1 MKKYLM
7 PFCVVTAAAMLGCAP
22 AYIPNA
28 VNVPLLSNQGQ
39 FQGSVYSGTSGYD
52 IQTSYALTG
61 NLGLMANGSFYSN
74 TEDSTGDYSKRNFW
88 EGGAG
93 YYKVFGGAGR
103 FETYGGYGQGTST
116 YRNSYELFGSQ
127 EVIATGDYRRFFI
140 QPSIGTATD
149 FFDAALSLRTCYVN
163 FYRIKSGDLSLDH
176 SVDGVFIEPTV
187 TARLGY
193 KHVKFLAQMG
203 YSLPLGQD
211 VEMFWQ
217 PFLFNL
223 GLSFD
228 FGKNGKTAES
238 K

>member
-1 MKKYLM
+1 MKYFALAIVLACM
-7 PFCVVTAAAMLGCAP
+7 ASLIGCAP

-28 VNVPLLSNQGQ
+28 VNVPLLSSQGQ
-39 FQGSVYSGTSGYD
+39 FQGSVCSGTSGYD
-52 IQTSYALTG
+52 VQASYSPVS

-74 TEDSTGDYSKRNFW
+74 TDDSTGDYSKRNFF

-93 YYKVFGGAGR
+93 YYTAFGGAGR

-116 YRNSYELFGSQ
+116 YRNSYELFGTQ
-127 EVIATGDYRRFFI
+127 EVIATGYYRRFFL

-149 FFDAALSLRTCYVN
+149 FFDAALSMRTCYVN

-176 SVDGVFIEPTV
+176 NIDGIFIEPTI

-193 KHVKFLAQMG
+193 KHVKLLAQMG
-203 YSLPLGQD
+203 YSLPLGED

-228 FGKNGKTAES
+228 FGKKERTTEGK
-238 K
+238 

>member
-1 MKKYLM
+1 MKYISWILSLTLM
-7 PFCVVTAAAMLGCAP
+7 AALIGCAP

-39 FQGSVYSGTSGYD
+39 FQGSAYSGTSGYD

-74 TEDSTGDYSKRNFW
+74 TDDSTGNYSKRNFF

-93 YYKVFGGAGR
+93 YYKAFGGSGR
-103 FETYGGYGQGTST
+103 VEAYGGYGQGTST
-116 YRNSYELFGSQ
+116 YRNSYDLFGPQ
-127 EVIATGDYRRFFI
+127 EVIATGNYRRFFI

-149 FFDAALSLRTCYVN
+149 FFDAAISLRTCYVN
-163 FYRIKSGDLSLDH
+163 FYQIRSGDLSLDRT
-176 SVDGVFIEPTV
+176 VDGIFMEPV
-187 TARLGY
+187 ITARLGY
-193 KHVKFLAQMG
+193 KQVKFLAQMG

-223 GLSFD
+223 GLIID
-228 FGKNGKTAES
+228 LGKKERTTENK
-238 K
+238 